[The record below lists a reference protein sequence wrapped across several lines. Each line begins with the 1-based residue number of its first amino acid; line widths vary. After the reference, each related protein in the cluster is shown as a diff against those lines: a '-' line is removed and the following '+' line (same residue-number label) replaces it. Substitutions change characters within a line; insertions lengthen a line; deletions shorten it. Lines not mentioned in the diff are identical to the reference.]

1 MDIRAAQIDRASLA
15 LLATRQASQYDYNPD
30 TGNYVNRTVPTP
42 DGDIAVPAHP
52 NDIHLK
58 VMAPHLLQ
66 FQFGTAAFM
75 GDSDDLVAVEELIAD
90 DSDSGA
96 HFATEDDVP
105 ALRKVVV
112 WGSDTREAGFPLD
125 ADGVPSITGF
135 WEAYG
140 PPGSGASCINP
151 NIRFSNV
158 YAAPVTGP
166 VEAWAVQTFKPLGGT
181 AKKTWPVVIR
191 NRGPVAA
198 LYRVNLVER
207 AGFVA
212 SFDPIND
219 TVKEMGLNAETNGTC
234 ATAPP
239 SCTPLVR
246 VLPGSSVSLT
256 VFGYAQTGTDV
267 RVASPIRVLVDDVAT
282 PGKNP
287 DAIVRLNPDPIQYDP
302 SFPFFGPGASTVETH
317 GRPSLNTLGTQYVKN
332 YTGSPKAP
340 SGGNPSIG
348 EPSLGEPSIGEPSLG
363 ESSITEIQY
372 VVTTGTDANTASGY
386 QAVANFAD
394 AHTLEQQVDA
404 KCTGP
409 GKKCHQTQVIISRTH
424 TIPTITA
431 CTAGER
437 PADEIVSYTA
447 LGAAPSLGEPSL
459 GEPSLGEPSLGE
471 PSIGESNFTLT
482 PLNAPLG
489 TLAANAYAARA
500 VASAAAVLPSQVG
513 LVTGPDGTVVGD
525 PPTDAVLVTYRIVHY
540 HGSDVPETAPT
551 TKEAADKSIG
561 VAAVPKAKRSKAGGL
576 RPVAGNDQY
585 STFATV
591 SLPVSAAN
599 GVLRDDIKV
608 TDTTAPLRARLVS
621 GPAVGTLTFRQDGSF
636 TYKPKGNFVGVEIF
650 RYRAIEGTGNSAVES
665 ADATVVITVLPRN

>member
-1 MDIRAAQIDRASLA
+1 M
-15 LLATRQASQYDYNPD
+15 PH
-30 TGNYVNRTVPTP
+30 P

-52 NDIHLK
+52 NDAHLK
-58 VMAPHLLQ
+58 VNLPNLPQ
-66 FQFGTAAFM
+66 FQNHTTPFG
-75 GDSDDLVAVEELIAD
+75 GDSDDLVAVEERIAD
-90 DSDSGA
+90 DSGT
-96 HFATEDDVP
+96 HFATAAEVP
-105 ALRKVVV
+105 ALRMVAV
-112 WGSDTREAGFPLD
+112 WGADNREAGFPLV
-125 ADGVPSITGF
+125 AAGAASITGRPVPSITGP

-151 NIRFSNV
+151 TIKFSNV
-158 YAAPVTGP
+158 FASLVTGP

-181 AKKTWPVVIR
+181 EKKTWPVVIR

-207 AGFVA
+207 PGFVA
-212 SFDPIND
+212 SFDSLND
-219 TVKEMGLNAETNGTC
+219 TVKEMGLNAQANGTC

-256 VFGYAQTGTDV
+256 VFGYAQPGTNV

-282 PGKNP
+282 TPKNP
-287 DAIVRLNPDPIQYDP
+287 DAIVRLNPDPIQYD
-302 SFPFFGPGASTVETH
+302 FDFFGPGASTVETH
-317 GRPSLNTLGTQYVKN
+317 GRPSLKTLGTEIREAPLHGLSQGALGRESVESVSRRSA
-332 YTGSPKAP
+332 SPR
-340 SGGNPSIG
+340 SV
-348 EPSLGEPSIGEPSLG
+348 SLRSASPASPR
-363 ESSITEIQY
+363 SSD

-386 QAVANFAD
+386 QVVANFAD
-394 AHTLEQQVDA
+394 AHTLQQQVDA

-471 PSIGESNFTLT
+471 PSLGESNFTLT

-489 TLAANAYAARA
+489 TLSANAYAARA

-525 PPTDAVLVTYRIVHY
+525 PPPDAVLVTYRIVHY
-540 HGSDVPETAPT
+540 HGSDVIETAPT

-561 VAAVPKAKRSKAGGL
+561 VAAVPKAKRSKAGGAQTGGRQ
-576 RPVAGNDQY
+576 RPVFNVRYRDAAG
-585 STFATV
+585 
-591 SLPVSAAN
+591 
-599 GVLRDDIKV
+599 
-608 TDTTAPLRARLVS
+608 VS
-621 GPAVGTLTFRQDGSF
+621 GQR
-636 TYKPKGNFVGVEIF
+636 
-650 RYRAIEGTGNSAVES
+650 RAA
-665 ADATVVITVLPRN
+665 